1 MPYTLTQWFQ
11 ELRPLI
17 LFALLIIVG
26 LIFCI
31 KVGIPWVKRW
41 EEERIR
47 LKGEA
52 VFPQKK
58 QKSKL

>member
-17 LFALLIIVG
+17 LLALFIIAG

-31 KVGIPWVKRW
+31 KVGIPRAKRW

-52 VFPQKK
+52 AFPQKK